1 MVASSDLSLDPAAM
15 GGEGDGIR
23 EKISTGGVRQKLIG
37 NPRKILC
44 YGPDGVAASRTP
56 KRAKTEG
63 RVYSFSSATSVN
75 EEHRCSSLSF
85 FRSQLK

>member
-1 MVASSDLSLDPAAM
+1 VVASSDLSLDPAAM
-15 GGEGDGIR
+15 GGEGDGTR

-56 KRAKTEG
+56 RGPKL
-63 RVYSFSSATSVN
+63 RVN
-75 EEHRCSSLSF
+75 LF
-85 FRSQLK
+85 FFICDFCQ

>member
-23 EKISTGGVRQKLIG
+23 EKISTGGARQKLIG

-56 KRAKTEG
+56 KRAKTEVEFILFPL
-63 RVYSFSSATSVN
+63 RLLSMRNTDVPHCPFSD
-75 EEHRCSSLSF
+75 
-85 FRSQLK
+85 RS